1 MTFKNKKKYCLD
13 WLLENIIY
21 IKNIC
26 KSKQNPKEAYL
37 LGIIIIIEI
46 IQKYT

>member
-1 MTFKNKKKYCLD
+1 MTFKNKKNG

-26 KSKQNPKEAYL
+26 KSIQNKT
-37 LGIIIIIEI
+37 
-46 IQKYT
+46 QKRRIYWE

>member
-26 KSKQNPKEAYL
+26 KSIQNKT
-37 LGIIIIIEI
+37 
-46 IQKYT
+46 QKRRIYWE